1 MNKHIPRN
9 EPQDSLWWMIGKL
22 LFPSDLGPQ
31 IAWSHVQRSEDRVG
45 NKEKEHGQNLKGR
58 VRNNK

>member
-1 MNKHIPRN
+1 
-9 EPQDSLWWMIGKL
+9 MIGKL
-22 LFPSDLGPQ
+22 LFPGDLGPQ